1 MGVKYCSLTFLGFP
15 SIFDFS
21 PSLQP
26 FCQVGEYDS
35 DDDELWHDDEDDAD
49 EISDNDS
56 WETESEVDVE
66 EEVKEEDLHNDA
78 KDLKPKLAANIEKAR
93 VAMSRL
99 EEIFSENATL
109 QTQEVM
115 KQLLDVYRDCK
126 QLDRLMGTF
135 FFDESNFGGLLDRIR
150 DQDRISSMEAGI
162 KDHLTRLFSVDESSG
177 TQPIEEAIGAGTPL
191 ATDATSSENS
201 IPDSK
206 VCGSLCSMI
215 KSQLLKLHEEVVR
228 RFGHFGEEEGGEASS
243 TSSLPLEAPTSLS
256 VTTDLAAPEME
267 DLTAAETLKSPL
279 SPLTPGPNPL
289 DPASVLSPGSFQMVE
304 SVPDSHK
311 FKLTLF
317 QPVNMKLFL
326 KTVRQEM
333 KLLSTSLPPGIIV
346 KGYEDRMDLFS
357 AMIHGPKSTPYE
369 DGLFFFDFQLPSDYP
384 ASPPSTQYI
393 SFCSDRL
400 NPNLYEDGKVCVSL
414 LGTWQGKGTETWS
427 HESNLLQL
435 LVSIQGLILV
445 REPYFNEAG
454 YEKQKGAQQ
463 GSENSRMYNEMAVL
477 KMVQSMTRLLK
488 APQPPFQEEVR
499 QHFKESGSKFVKR
512 LETWKAVSEEQGR
525 SLSTTPTSPAPSSFP
540 EVQMPDFP
548 LIPAS
553 RGFCLTLGKALTS
566 LVEAL
571 KPEPPTSDLPL
582 D

>member
-1 MGVKYCSLTFLGFP
+1 MSGN
-15 SIFDFS
+15 
-21 PSLQP
+21 
-26 FCQVGEYDS
+26 E
-35 DDDELWHDDEDDAD
+35 
-49 EISDNDS
+49 S
-56 WETESEVDVE
+56 WETETE
-66 EEVKEEDLHNDA
+66 EEVDEDVKEEELHTDA

-93 VAMSRL
+93 VAMTRL

-115 KQLLDVYRDCK
+115 KQLLDVYKDCK

-135 FFDESNFGGLLDRIR
+135 YFDESNFGGLLDRIR
-150 DQDRISSMEAGI
+150 DQDRITSMEAGI
-162 KDHLTRLFSVDESSG
+162 KDHVTRLFSVDES
-177 TQPIEEAIGAGTPL
+177 EEKVPL
-191 ATDATSSENS
+191 VDSSVSSPTSPAATASEDEV
-201 IPDSK
+201 PDSM

-215 KSQLLKLHEEVVR
+215 KSQLIKLHEEVVR
-228 RFGHFGEEEGGEASS
+228 RFGHIGGEDAVHSPYVEPPTTLTITTDDLIDAPERSS
-243 TSSLPLEAPTSLS
+243 VAEAPKSPT
-256 VTTDLAAPEME
+256 
-267 DLTAAETLKSPL
+267 SPL
-279 SPLTPGPNPL
+279 SPGPNPI
-289 DPASVLSPGSFQMVE
+289 DSASILSPGSFQMVE
-304 SVPDSHK
+304 SVPVCHK

-326 KTVRQEM
+326 KTVRHEM

-369 DGLFFFDFQLPSDYP
+369 DGLFFFDFQLPADYP

-393 SFCSDRL
+393 SYCSDRL

-477 KMVQSMTRLLK
+477 KLVQSMTKLLK
-488 APQPPFQEEVR
+488 APHPPFQEEVKL
-499 QHFKESGSKFVKR
+499 HFKESGRKFTER
-512 LETWKAVSEEQGR
+512 LEAWKAVSEEQGR
-525 SLSTTPTSPAPSSFP
+525 SLTATPTSPSPPISKAHL
-540 EVQMPDFP
+540 PDFP

-553 RGFCLTLGKALTS
+553 RGFCLTLDKALKS
-566 LVEAL
+566 LVNELQANS
-571 KPEPPTSDLPL
+571 PTESTVDFPL

>member
-1 MGVKYCSLTFLGFP
+1 MRPLA
-15 SIFDFS
+15 
-21 PSLQP
+21 
-26 FCQVGEYDS
+26 QVGEYDS
-35 DDDELWHDDEDDAD
+35 DDDELWQDEDEDD
-49 EISDNDS
+49 EMSGNDS
-56 WETESEVDVE
+56 WETESEQEVE
-66 EEVKEEDLHNDA
+66 EDVKEEELHTDA

-93 VAMSRL
+93 VAMTRL

-115 KQLLDVYRDCK
+115 KQLLDVYKDCK

-135 FFDESNFGGLLDRIR
+135 YFDESNFGGLLDRIR
-150 DQDRISSMEAGI
+150 DQDRITSMEAGI
-162 KDHLTRLFSVDESSG
+162 KDHVTRLFSVDESDEKSPLG
-177 TQPIEEAIGAGTPL
+177 DPTSVSSPPPPEAAV
-191 ATDATSSENS
+191 SEDDV
-201 IPDSK
+201 PDSK

-215 KSQLLKLHEEVVR
+215 KSQLIKLHEEVVR
-228 RFGHFGEEEGGEASS
+228 RFGHFEGEEGEA
-243 TSSLPLEAPTSLS
+243 TSACSLHWEPPTTLS
-256 VTTDLAAPEME
+256 IATDLPAPE
-267 DLTAAETLKSPL
+267 DSAEALKSPL
-279 SPLTPGPNPL
+279 TPMTPGPNPL
-289 DPASVLSPGSFQMVE
+289 DSASILSPGSFQMVE
-304 SVPDSHK
+304 SVPVSHK

-326 KTVRQEM
+326 KTVRHEM

-346 KGYEDRMDLFS
+346 KGYEERMDLFS

-369 DGLFFFDFQLPSDYP
+369 DGLFFFDFQLPADYP

-393 SFCSDRL
+393 SYCSDRL

-477 KMVQSMTRLLK
+477 KMVQSMTKLLK
-488 APQPPFQEEVR
+488 APHPPFQEEVR
-499 QHFKESGSKFVKR
+499 QHFKENGSKFKER
-512 LETWKAVSEEQGR
+512 LEAWKAVSEEQGR
-525 SLSTTPTSPAPSSFP
+525 SLTATPTSPTPQLSK
-540 EVQMPDFP
+540 VQLPDFP

-553 RGFCLTLGKALTS
+553 RGFCLTLDKALKS

-571 KPEPPTSDLPL
+571 QANRPTDSGVDLPL